1 MPRQARLDA
10 PGTLH
15 HVILRGIEKK
25 KIVDDRHDRKTF
37 IEFMGQTAL
46 ENDIKIY
53 AWALMTNHAHI
64 LLKSGKKGLSQYM
77 RRFLTR
83 YAMAYNRRH
92 KRHGYLFQNRF
103 KSIVC
108 EEDAYFQELVRYI
121 HLNPIR
127 AKMIKTISELDSYAY
142 CGHSCLMGNV
152 KYEWQD
158 RVYVLKWF
166 GKREDD
172 GKKAYRQY
180 IADEINQGSR
190 PELVGGNLI
199 RSIGKWSNVSTLR
212 EDPERDK
219 GKNDP
224 RILGSDDFV
233 ERIMKEADEQIKHQI
248 PVNKIRVKI
257 QERIERIC
265 KTEKVPIQEL
275 RSSSR
280 RGKLPQIRA
289 KIALN
294 LVKEYGVSLAELGRQ
309 LGVTTAAV
317 SRMLS
322 KHEADL

>member
-37 IEFMGQTAL
+37 IEFMGRTAL

-64 LLKSGKKGLSQYM
+64 LLKSGKKGLSQYL

-127 AKMIKTISELDSYAY
+127 AKMIKTLSELDAYAY
-142 CGHSCLMGNV
+142 CGHSCLMGNI

-158 RVYVLKWF
+158 WVYVLKWF

-172 GKKAYRQY
+172 RKKAYRQY

-212 EDPERDK
+212 ADPERDK

-224 RILGSDDFV
+224 RILGSADFV
-233 ERIMKEADEQIKHQI
+233 ERVMREADEQIKHQI
-248 PVNKIRVKI
+248 PVNKIKEKI

-289 KIALN
+289 KIALS

>member
-92 KRHGYLFQNRF
+92 KRYGYLFQNRF

-127 AKMIKTISELDSYAY
+127 AKMIKTISELDAYAY

-158 RVYVLKWF
+158 KAYVLKWF

-172 GKKAYRQY
+172 GKKVYRQY

-212 EDPERDK
+212 EGPERDK

-224 RILGSDDFV
+224 RILGSADFV

-248 PVNKIRVKI
+248 PINKIREKI

-265 KTEKVPIQEL
+265 KTEKVLIQEL
-275 RSSSR
+275 LSGSR
-280 RGKLPQIRA
+280 RGQLPQIRA
-289 KIALN
+289 KIALS
-294 LVKEYGVSLAELGRQ
+294 LVKEYGISLAELGRQ

-322 KHEADL
+322 KLETDL